1 MMKLPKGLIYFSRM
15 ILHTESIGN
24 NNYDNNQSKREL
36 GIFFFFFF
44 FVRGWK
50 WAGMGRNTVP
60 EVKPPTPSPGAG
72 DVGICFNVT
81 SSLLKEFSQDH
92 TIYKLNCKV
101 KHTTTSSINTSVH
114 FIDVRDHDD
123 AERR

>member
-36 GIFFFFFF
+36 
-44 FVRGWK
+44 
-50 WAGMGRNTVP
+50 
-60 EVKPPTPSPGAG
+60 
-72 DVGICFNVT
+72 GICFNVT

-101 KHTTTSSINTSVH
+101 KHTTTSSINTSAH